1 MATTS
6 DEGRYDITVR
16 SAGLRR
22 RRITEKAF
30 AGLGVASAGIAVGI
44 LALVLGTVIHKGM
57 SQLSLDFFTKAM
69 GRPAVLSSHR
79 VHHPEIDLT
88 SETTATGTW
97 ALEDVFID
105 EDAGVTVRG
114 AAFYEDQYVKVGGT
128 WKIKHTGYAR
138 TYEEIENRKQMPWLT
153 ISQRAS

>member
-1 MATTS
+1 MVYDLLAIEEIKRLKYKYMRCLDQKRWEEMAECFVEGATAAYSGGKYTF
-6 DEGRYDITVR
+6 EGR
-16 SAGLRR
+16 
-22 RRITEKAF
+22 
-30 AGLGVASAGIAVGI
+30 ASI
-44 LALVLGTVIHKGM
+44 
-57 SQLSLDFFTKAM
+57 LDFFSKAM
-69 GRPAVLSSHR
+69 GRPTVLSSHR

-88 SETTATGTW
+88 SETTAKGTW

-114 AAFYEDQYVKVGGT
+114 AAFYEDQYVKVGGA
-128 WKIKHTGYAR
+128 WKIKHTGYSR

>member
-1 MATTS
+1 EIKRLKYKYMRCLDQKRWEEMAECFVEDATAAYSGGKYTFDGRTS
-6 DEGRYDITVR
+6 I
-16 SAGLRR
+16 
-22 RRITEKAF
+22 
-30 AGLGVASAGIAVGI
+30 
-44 LALVLGTVIHKGM
+44 
-57 SQLSLDFFTKAM
+57 LDFFSQAM

-79 VHHPEIDLT
+79 VHHPEIELT
-88 SETTATGTW
+88 SETTAKGTW

-114 AAFYEDQYVKVGGT
+114 AAFYEDQYVKVGGA

>member
-1 MATTS
+1 MYDLLAIEEIKRLKYKYMRCLDQKRWEEMAECFVEGATAAYSGGKYTF
-6 DEGRYDITVR
+6 EGR
-16 SAGLRR
+16 
-22 RRITEKAF
+22 
-30 AGLGVASAGIAVGI
+30 ASI
-44 LALVLGTVIHKGM
+44 
-57 SQLSLDFFTKAM
+57 LDFFSKAM
-69 GRPAVLSSHR
+69 GRPTVLSSHR

-88 SETTATGTW
+88 SETTAKGTW

-114 AAFYEDQYVKVGGT
+114 AAFYEDQYVKVGVA
-128 WKIKHTGYAR
+128 WKIKHTGYSR

>member
-1 MATTS
+1 VYDLLAIEEIKRLKYKYMRCLDQKRWEEMAECFVEGATAAYSGGKYTF
-6 DEGRYDITVR
+6 EGR
-16 SAGLRR
+16 
-22 RRITEKAF
+22 
-30 AGLGVASAGIAVGI
+30 ASI
-44 LALVLGTVIHKGM
+44 
-57 SQLSLDFFTKAM
+57 LDFFSKAM
-69 GRPAVLSSHR
+69 GRPTVLSSHR

-88 SETTATGTW
+88 SETTAKGTW

-114 AAFYEDQYVKVGGT
+114 AAFYEDQYVKVGGA
-128 WKIKHTGYAR
+128 WKIKHTGYSR

>member
-1 MATTS
+1 MYDLQAIEEIKRLKYKYMRCLDQKRWEEMAECFVEEATAAYSGGKYTF
-6 DEGRYDITVR
+6 DGR
-16 SAGLRR
+16 
-22 RRITEKAF
+22 
-30 AGLGVASAGIAVGI
+30 ASI
-44 LALVLGTVIHKGM
+44 
-57 SQLSLDFFTKAM
+57 LDFFSKAM

-79 VHHPEIDLT
+79 VHHPEIELT
-88 SETTATGTW
+88 SETTAKGTW

-114 AAFYEDQYVKVGGT
+114 AAFYEDQYVKVGGA
-128 WKIKHTGYAR
+128 WKIQHTGYAR

>member
-1 MATTS
+1 MYDLLAIEEIKRLKYKYMRCLDQKRWEEMAECFVEGATAAYSGGKYTF
-6 DEGRYDITVR
+6 EGR
-16 SAGLRR
+16 
-22 RRITEKAF
+22 
-30 AGLGVASAGIAVGI
+30 ASI
-44 LALVLGTVIHKGM
+44 
-57 SQLSLDFFTKAM
+57 LDFFSKAM
-69 GRPAVLSSHR
+69 GRPTVLSSHR

-88 SETTATGTW
+88 SETTAKGTW

-114 AAFYEDQYVKVGGT
+114 AAFYEDQYVKVGGA
-128 WKIKHTGYAR
+128 WKIKHTGYSR